1 MTMEFKTVAALD
13 ELEEDEGKCVLV
25 EGRQV
30 ALFRVGDAVHAIDN
44 LCPHQGGPLAD
55 GWVNNGQV
63 ICPLHG
69 WEFSLETGTTTMGEP
84 VPVHKVRIDGN
95 NVQVAIQA

>member
-1 MTMEFKTVAALD
+1 MEFQTVASLQ
-13 ELEEDEGKCVLV
+13 ELEEDEGKCVMV
-25 EGRQV
+25 DGRQV
-30 ALFRVGDAVHAIDN
+30 ALFRVGDAVHALDN

-69 WEFSLETGTTTMGEP
+69 WEFSLETGTTTMGAP
-84 VPVHKVRIDGN
+84 VPVHKVRIEGDD
-95 NVQVAIQA
+95 VQVAIEA